1 MATVNINNILH
12 VLTVT
17 GNKVDTIW
25 LLQEVIFK
33 KVNYITSYKCK

>member
-12 VLTVT
+12 VLAVS

-25 LLQEVIFK
+25 LLQEVILK